1 MKGVRSCRGAFEPLC
16 FQYINDGIGA
26 LQYERRGADGTTTG
40 EEIRELPLTRTSN
53 PELIILAHPA
63 P

>member
-1 MKGVRSCRGAFEPLC
+1 MKGARNCGGAFEPIC
-16 FQYINDGIGA
+16 FQDINDGIGA
-26 LQYERRGADGTTTG
+26 LRRRGADGTTTG

-53 PELIILAHPA
+53 PELIIPAHPA